1 MYCVSSY
8 KHLIHLFTQERKNE
22 LQAVRKESRY
32 QQEQRQLAES
42 ERQSLQDFEAHLTL
56 ARIQV

>member
-1 MYCVSSY
+1 
-8 KHLIHLFTQERKNE
+8 
-22 LQAVRKESRY
+22 VRKESRY